1 MELTKEMYDKLPL
14 SKYPI
19 DYDETDVIINEA
31 LKDFDEYADRIESQY
46 SSESCVSKRIVAE
59 KKSDK

>member
-19 DYDETDVIINEA
+19 DYNVTDEIINEA
-31 LKDFDEYADRIESQY
+31 LKDFDEYADRIESKY
-46 SSESCVSKRIVAE
+46 SSEGCVSQRIVAE

>member
-31 LKDFDEYADRIESQY
+31 LKDFD
-46 SSESCVSKRIVAE
+46 
-59 KKSDK
+59 